1 MSFAI
6 EFSLKTEP
14 WQCDVL
20 DRRFSIAE
28 HIYNS
33 LLNVSQK
40 CYREMIRTKEY
51 RKLVSQLS
59 DGKKNNKVIYRKIN
73 DLRKQYGLS
82 EYSLHSL
89 VKEMQNHFKGVI
101 DSFTAQ
107 KIATRLWRAYEKNFF
122 SNGKK
127 LHYKKRGSLRSV
139 EGKSNKTGIRFVKDH
154 IIWLGLSIPVMID
167 YKNRYECEAVVQH
180 EVSYCRIIRHYGK
193 NRIYYTVQLI
203 MKGNPPVKYDE
214 TTGEVRHPVGS
225 GDVGLDI
232 GPSTIAVVSENDTK
246 LYELADKV
254 QNIEK
259 EKRLLLRK
267 MDRSQRMTNPNNY
280 NSDGTIKAGPK
291 KWIRSKR
298 YMKTLYRLRYI
309 SEKLARMRRMQHEMT
324 ANYIISLG
332 DHIAV
337 ETMNF
342 KGLAKRSTKTEIS
355 EKTGRYKRKKRFGKS
370 IANRAPA
377 MLLDIVNRKL
387 GYYDKKLIKIDT
399 QKARASQYNHM
410 DGTYTK
416 KSLSQRWNHFDNGL
430 DIQRDLYSAFLIM
443 NINDDLE
450 TFNIEK
456 CHERFEKFCI
466 LHDIEIQR
474 LSASKHI
481 KSFRL

>member
-1 MSFAI
+1 MSFTI
-6 EFSLKTEP
+6 EFPLKTES

-20 DRRFSIAE
+20 DRRFSVAE

-40 CYREMIRTKEY
+40 HYKEMIQTREY
-51 RKLVSQLS
+51 RNLVSQLS
-59 DGKKNNKVIYRKIN
+59 DDKKNNKVIYRKIN
-73 DLRKQYGLS
+73 DLRKRYGLS
-82 EYSLHSL
+82 EYGLHSL
-89 VKEMQNHFKGVI
+89 VRDMQRHFKNSI
-101 DSFTAQ
+101 DSNTAQ

-127 LHYKKRGSLRSV
+127 LHYKKKGSLRSV

-154 IIWLGLSIPVMID
+154 ILWNGLSIPVMID
-167 YKNRYECEAVVQH
+167 YKNKYECEAIIQH

-193 NRIYYTVQLI
+193 NSIHYTVQLI
-203 MKGNPPVKYDE
+203 MEGNPPVKYNE
-214 TTGEVRHPVGS
+214 ATGEVRHPVGS

-232 GPSTIAVVSENDTK
+232 GPSTIAIVSENNVK

-254 QNIEK
+254 QNTEK

-267 MDRSQRMTNPNNY
+267 MDRSRRKTNPNNY
-280 NSDGTIKAGPK
+280 NREGTIKTGPK

-298 YMKTLYRLRYI
+298 YMKMLFCLRYI
-309 SEKLARMRRMQHEMT
+309 SEKLARMRRMQHEMM

-342 KGLAKRSTKTEIS
+342 EGLAKRSTKTEIS
-355 EKTGRYKRKKRFGKS
+355 ENTGRYKRKKRFGKS

-399 QKARASQYNHM
+399 QKAKASQYNHM

-416 KSLSQRWNHFDNGL
+416 KSLSQRWNHFNKGL

-443 NINDDLE
+443 NINDDLK

-474 LSASKHI
+474 LSASKHV
-481 KSFRL
+481 KSFGL

>member
-1 MSFAI
+1 MSFTI
-6 EFSLKTEP
+6 EFPLKTES

-20 DRRFSIAE
+20 DRRFSVAE

-40 CYREMIRTKEY
+40 HYKEMIQTREY
-51 RKLVSQLS
+51 RNLVSQLS
-59 DGKKNNKVIYRKIN
+59 DDKKNNKVIYRKIN
-73 DLRKQYGLS
+73 DLRKRYGLS
-82 EYSLHSL
+82 EYGLHSL
-89 VKEMQNHFKGVI
+89 VRDMQRHFKNSI
-101 DSFTAQ
+101 DSNTAQ

-154 IIWLGLSIPVMID
+154 ILWNGLSIPVMID
-167 YKNRYECEAVVQH
+167 YKNKYECEAIVQH
-180 EVSYCRIIRHYGK
+180 EVSYCRIIRRYGK
-193 NRIYYTVQLI
+193 NRIHYTVQLI
-203 MKGNPPVKYDE
+203 MEGNPPVKYNE
-214 TTGEVRHPVGS
+214 ATGEVRHPVGS

-232 GPSTIAVVSENDTK
+232 GPSTIAIVSENNVK

-267 MDRSQRMTNPNNY
+267 MDRSRRMTNPNNY
-280 NSDGTIKAGPK
+280 NRDGTIKTGPK
-291 KWIRSKR
+291 KWIRSKG
-298 YMKTLYRLRYI
+298 YMKMLFCLRYI
-309 SEKLARMRRMQHEMT
+309 SEKLARMRRMQHEMM

-342 KGLAKRSTKTEIS
+342 EGLAKRSTKTEIS
-355 EKTGRYKRKKRFGKS
+355 ENTGLYKRKKRFGKS
-370 IANRAPA
+370 IANRAPV

-387 GYYDKKLIKIDT
+387 RYYDKKLIKIDT
-399 QKARASQYNHM
+399 QKAKASQYNHM

-416 KSLSQRWNHFDNGL
+416 KSLSQRWNHFDKGL

-443 NINDDLE
+443 NINDDLK

-474 LSASKHI
+474 LSASKHV
-481 KSFRL
+481 KSFGL